1 MDDIVQEVLDAL
13 IKNDR
18 VFYILFLAFL
28 LIGLWVG
35 FVLFKRMLKQS
46 EKAEERAESKQ
57 AIIESQQNFISEM
70 RIEHQEHLRNMQIE
84 LSKSQTINE
93 KLVEVT
99 SQQQRYIESLKSH
112 RILVENMDKKLDSIR
127 LNLATKGGV

>member
-112 RILVENMDKKLDSIR
+112 RILVENMDKKIDSIR